1 MTSSLKA
8 SQHLYPGLIFV
19 TLDLGLLIS
28 LVLDNITFYTLG
40 EDQQYFS
47 KLHSHVR
54 IFVKN
59 WVIKNSPNLA
69 VLFCIPNF
77 LYKSQTVL

>member
-1 MTSSLKA
+1 MSEARLQAFRQRRFLFVCKQAQSLTSSLKA
-8 SQHLYPGLIFV
+8 SQHLYPGLIFA

-47 KLHSHVR
+47 KLH
-54 IFVKN
+54 
-59 WVIKNSPNLA
+59 
-69 VLFCIPNF
+69 
-77 LYKSQTVL
+77 